1 MVQLPLE
8 SVVSEPAAAVDTES
22 VSKQRTLAPDAGSSL
37 EVAAAALPSLLKRLL
52 PPLLLLV
59 SSVPLSVAFATVVP
73 VSVLPVSVLPVSV
86 LPVSVVP
93 VSVLLVTPPPPPL
106 QPAAISV
113 PTIIRVSKVR
123 KTLLLPVVLITISF
137 LLLIVSD

>member
-86 LPVSVVP
+86 LPVSV
-93 VSVLLVTPPPPPL
+93 LLVTPPPPPL

-113 PTIIRVSKVR
+113 PA
-123 KTLLLPVVLITISF
+123 
-137 LLLIVSD
+137 